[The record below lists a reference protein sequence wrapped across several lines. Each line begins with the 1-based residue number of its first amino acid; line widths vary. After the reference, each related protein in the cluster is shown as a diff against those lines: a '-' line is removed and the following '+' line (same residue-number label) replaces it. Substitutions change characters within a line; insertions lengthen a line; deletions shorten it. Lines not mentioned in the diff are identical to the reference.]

1 MQSGEVLATEKTVKQ
16 EGLNFWSLGAA
27 GGSVPD
33 VDIIA
38 VQGLGSHPWHTW
50 VWKPKENVGAKSQPC
65 PEGEAGGSQPVMWLR
80 DLLPQAFKHAR
91 IASFSYKSGWISQ
104 SHKTDLYASAN
115 QLLMELRHHRGP
127 DARYR
132 PLVLIGHSFGG
143 LVIQQALIIA
153 RLRDEFSDLQK
164 AISGVVFLGT
174 PFAGSDLASFRKWC
188 NSFLAEMVDIDTR
201 VLKLLDKNSSTLFQ
215 LSRDFWGA
223 YQSWDIICF
232 YENQVTTYGGRFFRA
247 QTVTANSAT
256 FPGKRMMSLNRNHSG
271 LNKFSGIDDP
281 AFKSVLV
288 ELQHMVQEGL
298 SVVEERLVESI
309 KPSQHKS
316 PFFWNI
322 PRSSSG
328 LFTGRK
334 DVLQKVKQAL
344 RTNKSTQQKRY
355 VITGMGGIGKSE
367 ICLRLIEEMQP
378 DFAGIA
384 WIDASHP
391 ETANQSFIALATKL
405 GFAVG
410 SFEEAKSEL
419 ANFDQKCLLILDN
432 ADDPQFDYQV
442 YLPFGLNWTVII
454 TSRVQGCSRHQ
465 TVGSLKLDTLGAE
478 DSVELLLKAAEF
490 DPQDWPSYEKSARE
504 VVECLGSHTLAL
516 IQAGAYVASGSCDLA
531 DYLTEYKKRRK
542 RLLEFR
548 PEQGSS
554 RYGDVYATFEVSA
567 SALASSH
574 SSAGTDA
581 LRVLDTLSMLHHS
594 GFPTVIFEKA
604 WEGAREVNRRLHEGE
619 DDPYID
625 GILRVHTDQVF
636 EIFPAEAEEW
646 DPARLESALRLL
658 SSFSL
663 VTQAKVKNGV
673 KVVSMHPLAH
683 SWAKDRQSMEQQEAA
698 WSITGSAILLSFAVD
713 MTTWIECELLL
724 RPHIKSFVDNGVN
737 TQIWSNADTAVLQIE
752 FCCAKILQQM
762 SDHELITHV
771 ERLCKRMG
779 EDPKKPTRQTVSLH
793 RLLAYSLQRTGNLTS
808 AIELWHKILDVLE
821 PSLAEDH
828 SHIVWTQHG
837 LAVSYIVAGEVSKAI
852 TMLEDL
858 VKKEANSPH
867 ILDHEQAL
875 ASAYQNDGHTSK
887 AIDLL
892 KRIIQKLSAIC
903 PDDHFHL
910 LSAQHELGRA
920 YRTSGRIAESI
931 SVFEHVSQMRRSA
944 NEESHPDRVLTEQLL
959 AIAYLDNGQAKQAIE
974 LLEWVVRMRKATLAE
989 DHPDTLIAQLALGNA
1004 YLVGGQ
1010 PQEAID
1016 VLEHVIP
1023 IGTARASFTDSGYM
1037 VAGRRQLVQAHL
1049 ECGRLRDAIDFLEQV
1064 VNAQRG
1070 TPNENHPDR
1079 MAEQQWLTDLQRI
1092 SASRLS
1098 SQSTLFSFRSEYKSS
1113 KKGLENWETFP
1124 RYIYVESK
1132 ERRTQR
1138 FWKHYKNLMGSGRP

>member
-1 MQSGEVLATEKTVKQ
+1 
-16 EGLNFWSLGAA
+16 
-27 GGSVPD
+27 
-33 VDIIA
+33 
-38 VQGLGSHPWHTW
+38 
-50 VWKPKENVGAKSQPC
+50 
-65 PEGEAGGSQPVMWLR
+65 
-80 DLLPQAFKHAR
+80 
-91 IASFSYKSGWISQ
+91 
-104 SHKTDLYASAN
+104 
-115 QLLMELRHHRGP
+115 MELRHHRGP

-153 RLRDEFSDLQK
+153 RLRDEFADLQK
-164 AISGVVFLGT
+164 AISGVIFLGT

-188 NSFLAEMVDIDTR
+188 NTFLAEMVDIDTR

-223 YQSWDIICF
+223 YQGWDIICF
-232 YENQVTTYGGRFFRA
+232 YENQVTNYGGRFLKA
-247 QTVTANSAT
+247 QTVSENSAT
-256 FPGKRMMSLNRNHSG
+256 FPGKRMMYLNKNHPG

-298 SVVEERLVESI
+298 SVVEERFVESI
-309 KPSQHKS
+309 KPSLHKPS
-316 PFFWNI
+316 FFWNI

-410 SFEEAKSEL
+410 SFEEAKGEL

-490 DPQDWPSYEKSARE
+490 DPQDWPPYEKSARE

-567 SALASSH
+567 SALASSY

-581 LRVLDTLSMLHHS
+581 LRVLDTLSMLHYS

-636 EIFPAEAEEW
+636 EMFPAETEEW
-646 DPARLESALRLL
+646 DPVRLESALRLL

-663 VTQAKVKNGV
+663 VTQTKVKNGV

-683 SWAKDRQSMEQQEAA
+683 SWAKDRQSMEQQGLA
-698 WSITGSAILLSFAVD
+698 WFITGSAIILSYAVD
-713 MTTWIECELLL
+713 ITTWGDCELLL
-724 RPHIKSFVDNGVN
+724 RPHIKAFIENGAD
-737 TQIWSNADTAVLQIE
+737 TQNWSNAAMAVLQID
-752 FCCAKILQQM
+752 FCCAKILEHM
-762 SDHELITHV
+762 GDYELITHV
-771 ERLCKRMG
+771 ERLFKKMG
-779 EDPKKPTRQTVSLH
+779 EDPQKPTRETISLH
-793 RLLAYSLQRTGNLTS
+793 RLFAYSLQRMGMFAS
-808 AIELWHKILDVLE
+808 AIDLWHKILDVLK
-821 PSLAEDH
+821 PTLVDDQ
-828 SHIVWTQHG
+828 SHIEWSQHG
-837 LAVSYIVAGEVSKAI
+837 LAMCYIETHEFPKAI
-852 TMLEDL
+852 TILESL
-858 VKKEANSPH
+858 VEKDASSNSAVMH
-867 ILDHEQAL
+867 KHVLGM
-875 ASAYQNDGHTSK
+875 AYQNSGDISRSIELSK
-887 AIDLL
+887 Q
-892 KRIIQKLSAIC
+892 IIQKLSEEVRE
-903 PDDHFHL
+903 DDPL
-910 LSAQHELGRA
+910 LLVAQHELGRA
-920 YRTSGRIAESI
+920 YRANGRIAESVSI
-931 SVFEHVSQMRRSA
+931 LRHVSQMQREVH
-944 NEESHPDRVLTEQLL
+944 EENHPERVGSEQLFAML
-959 AIAYLDNGQAKQAIE
+959 CLDNGQIKEAIE
-974 LLEWVVRMRKATLAE
+974 LQEWVVRMRKDALAK
-989 DHPDTLIAQLALGNA
+989 DHPDRLISQLELARVYMVARQPKDAAAL
-1004 YLVGGQ
+1004 
-1010 PQEAID
+1010 
-1016 VLEHVIP
+1016 LEVVIP
-1023 IGTARASFTDSGYM
+1023 IGMERADFANNIYM
-1037 VAGRRQLVQAHL
+1037 EFGRQHLVHAYLQ
-1049 ECGRLRDAIDFLEQV
+1049 CGRLKEAISFLDHI
-1064 VNAQRG
+1064 VNAQGELLDESNR
-1070 TPNENHPDR
+1070 TAAQQCLAEMQR
-1079 MAEQQWLTDLQRI
+1079 MRSSEI
-1092 SASRLS
+1092 S
-1098 SQSTLFSFRSEYKSS
+1098 SQSTLFPSRNGSGSS
-1113 KKGLENWETFP
+1113 KK
-1124 RYIYVESK
+1124 S
-1132 ERRTQR
+1132 
-1138 FWKHYKNLMGSGRP
+1138 WK